1 MGKITGFLEI
11 SRETAPRRPVAER
24 VNDWFEVYQPFPA
37 EKVQQQAARCMD
49 CGVPFCHTGCPL
61 HNLIP
66 DWNDLVFHNRW
77 HDAIQQLH
85 ATNNFPEFTGRLC
98 PAPCESACVLGINQH
113 AVSIKQIE
121 KSIIDRA
128 FEEGWIVPEPPS
140 LRTGKKV
147 AIIGSGP
154 AGLAA
159 AQQLNRAGHTVTVME
174 RENRLGGLLRYG
186 IPDFK
191 MEKKHLDRRIHQ
203 LQAEGIQFQLNT
215 NVGVDVSFDQ
225 LRRQYDAVLLA
236 IGAEQHRDVRVP
248 GRELKG
254 IHYAMEYLPQAN
266 RRVAGDEVPGQI
278 VATGKHVII
287 IGGGDTGAD
296 CLGTATRQRAK
307 SIHQFM
313 IHQRPPDQRA
323 ESTPW
328 PLWPVMYREE
338 PAHEE
343 NGKREFAVATTS
355 FSGDAE
361 GNVRKLHGVRVGP
374 APRFEPVPGSE
385 FELDADLVL
394 IAIGFA
400 GVTRSGLIEK
410 LGVRLD
416 ARGNIITNE
425 NYESSV
431 ENVFVAGDARRGAS
445 LIVWAIAEGR
455 RAARAIDERLMG
467 ASMLPH

>member
-1 MGKITGFLEI
+1 
-11 SRETAPRRPVAER
+11 
-24 VNDWFEVYQPFPA
+24 
-37 EKVQQQAARCMD
+37 
-49 CGVPFCHTGCPL
+49 
-61 HNLIP
+61 
-66 DWNDLVFHNRW
+66 
-77 HDAIQQLH
+77 
-85 ATNNFPEFTGRLC
+85 
-98 PAPCESACVLGINQH
+98 
-113 AVSIKQIE
+113 
-121 KSIIDRA
+121 
-128 FEEGWIVPEPPS
+128 
-140 LRTGKKV
+140 V

>member
-1 MGKITGFLEI
+1 MGKHTGFLEI
-11 SRETAPRRPVAER
+11 GREIAPRRAVSER

-37 EKVQQQAARCMD
+37 EKVREQGARCMD

-66 DWNDLVFHNRW
+66 DWNDLVYHNRW
-77 HDAIQQLH
+77 KEAVRQLH

-98 PAPCESACVLGINQH
+98 PAPCESSCVLGIN
-113 AVSIKQIE
+113 APPVSIKQVE

-128 FEEGWIVPEPPS
+128 FEENWIVPEFPTF
-140 LRTGKKV
+140 RTGKKV

-159 AQQLNRAGHTVTVME
+159 AQQLNRAGHTVTVIE

-191 MEKKHLDRRIHQ
+191 MEKHHIDRRIDQ
-203 LQAEGIQFQLNT
+203 LTAEGIQFRLNT
-215 NVGVDVSFDQ
+215 NIGVDVEFSD
-225 LRRQYDAVLLA
+225 LRQEFDAVLLA
-236 IGAEQHRDVRVP
+236 IGAEQHRDVNVP
-248 GRELKG
+248 GRNLKG

-266 RRVAGDEVPGQI
+266 RTVAGDSVPEQI
-278 VATGKHVII
+278 MATGKHVII

-296 CLGTATRQRAK
+296 CLGTATRQGAK

-343 NGKREFAVATTS
+343 NGQREFAVATTS
-355 FSGDAE
+355 FSGDE
-361 GNVRKLHGVRVGP
+361 GEHVRKLHGVRVG
-374 APRFEPVPGSE
+374 ASPRFEPVPDSE
-385 FELDADLVL
+385 FELNADLVL

-400 GVTRSGLIEK
+400 GVHRQGLIEK
-410 LGVRLD
+410 TGARLD
-416 ARGNIITNE
+416 ARGSIVTNE
-425 NYESSV
+425 NYETSI
-431 ENVFVAGDARRGAS
+431 ENVFAAGDARRGAS

-467 ASMLPH
+467 SSLLPN

>member
-11 SRETAPRRPVAER
+11 SREIAPRRPVAER

-37 EKVQQQAARCMD
+37 EKVQEQGARCMD

-98 PAPCESACVLGINQH
+98 PAPCESACVLGINEP

-121 KSIIDRA
+121 KSIVDRA

-147 AIIGSGP
+147 AVIGSGP

-159 AQQLNRAGHTVTVME
+159 AQQLNRAGHTVTVIE

-191 MEKKHLDRRIHQ
+191 MEKNHIDRRIHQ
-203 LQAEGIQFQLNT
+203 LEAEGIQFQLNT
-215 NVGVDVSFDQ
+215 NVGVDVSFGQ

-236 IGAEQHRDVRVP
+236 VGAEQHRDVKVP

-278 VATGKHVII
+278 MATGKHVII

-296 CLGTATRQRAK
+296 CLGTATRQGAK

-400 GVTRSGLIEK
+400 GVTRPGLIEK
-410 LGVRLD
+410 LGARLD

-425 NYESSV
+425 HYESSV

-467 ASMLPH
+467 ASLLPH

>member
-11 SRETAPRRPVAER
+11 PREIAPRRPVAER

-37 EKVQQQAARCMD
+37 EKVQEQGARCMD

-66 DWNDLVFHNRW
+66 DWNDLVYHNRW

-98 PAPCESACVLGINQH
+98 PAPCESACVLGINEP

-147 AIIGSGP
+147 AVIGSGP

-159 AQQLNRAGHTVTVME
+159 AQQLNRAGHTVTVIE
-174 RENRLGGLLRYG
+174 RDNRLGGLLRYG

-191 MEKKHLDRRIHQ
+191 MEKHHIDRRIEQ
-203 LQAEGIQFQLNT
+203 LEAEGIQFQLNA

-236 IGAEQHRDVRVP
+236 IGAEQHRDVKVP

-278 VATGKHVII
+278 MATGKHVII

-296 CLGTATRQRAK
+296 CLGTATRQGAK

-313 IHQRPPDQRA
+313 IHQRPPDRRA
-323 ESTPW
+323 ETTPW

-385 FELDADLVL
+385 FEMDADLVL

-400 GVTRSGLIEK
+400 GVTRPGLIEK
-410 LGVRLD
+410 LGARLD

-467 ASMLPH
+467 ASLLPH

>member
-1 MGKITGFLEI
+1 MGKHTGFLEI
-11 SRETAPRRPVAER
+11 GREIAPKRSVAER
-24 VNDWFEVYQPFPA
+24 VNDWFEVYQPFPPQ
-37 EKVQQQAARCMD
+37 KVSEQGARCMD

-66 DWNDLVFHNRW
+66 DWNDLVYQNRW
-77 HDAIQQLH
+77 EDAMRQLH

-98 PAPCESACVLGINQH
+98 PAPCESACVLGINEPP
-113 AVSIKQIE
+113 VSIKQIE
-121 KSIIDRA
+121 KSIVDRG
-128 FEEGWIVPEPPS
+128 FEEGWIVAEPPI
-140 LRTGKKV
+140 LRTGKRV

-159 AQQLNRAGHTVTVME
+159 AQQLNRAGHTVTVIE

-191 MEKKHLDRRIHQ
+191 MEKHHIDRRIEQ
-203 LQAEGIQFQLNT
+203 LEAEGIEFRLNCQ
-215 NVGVDVSFDQ
+215 VGVDVEFGE
-225 LRRQYDAVLLA
+225 LRRQFDAILLA
-236 IGAEQHRDVRVP
+236 IGAEQHRDVKVP
-248 GRELKG
+248 GRNLEG

-266 RRVAGDEVPGQI
+266 RVVAGDEVAGQI
-278 VATGKHVII
+278 TAAGKHVII

-296 CLGTATRQRAK
+296 CLGTATRQGAK

-313 IHQRPPDQRA
+313 IHQRPPEQRA
-323 ESTPW
+323 EHTPW

-343 NGKREFAVATTS
+343 NGKREFAVATTA
-355 FSGDAE
+355 FSGDE
-361 GNVRKLHGVRVGP
+361 SGHVRKLHGVRVGP
-374 APRFEPVPGSE
+374 SPRFEPEAGSE

-400 GVTRSGLIEK
+400 GVHRAGLMEQT
-410 LGVRLD
+410 GARLD
-416 ARGNIITNE
+416 ARGNIVTGE
-425 NYESSV
+425 NYASSV
-431 ENVFVAGDARRGAS
+431 EGVFAAGDARRGAS

-455 RAARAIDERLMG
+455 RAARSIDEYLMG
-467 ASMLPH
+467 SSLLPN

>member
-1 MGKITGFLEI
+1 MGKHTGFLEI
-11 SRETAPRRPVAER
+11 GREIAPKRPVSER

-37 EKVQQQAARCMD
+37 EKVREQGARCMD

-66 DWNDLVFHNRW
+66 DWNDLVYHNRW
-77 HDAIQQLH
+77 KEAIRQLH

-98 PAPCESACVLGINQH
+98 PAPCESACVLGIN
-113 AVSIKQIE
+113 APPVSIKQVE

-128 FEEGWIVPEPPS
+128 FAENWIVPEFPTF
-140 LRTGKKV
+140 RTGKKV

-159 AQQLNRAGHTVTVME
+159 AQQLNRAGHTVTVIE

-191 MEKKHLDRRIHQ
+191 MEKHHIDRRIDQ
-203 LQAEGIQFQLNT
+203 LTAEGIQFRLNT
-215 NVGVDVSFDQ
+215 NIGVDVEFAD
-225 LRRQYDAVLLA
+225 LRQEFDAVLLA
-236 IGAEQHRDVRVP
+236 IGAEQHRDVNVP
-248 GRELKG
+248 GRNLQG
-254 IHYAMEYLPQAN
+254 IHFAMEYLPQAN
-266 RRVAGDEVPGQI
+266 RTVAGDSVPEQI
-278 VATGKHVII
+278 MATGKHVII

-296 CLGTATRQRAK
+296 CLGTATRQGAK

-343 NGKREFAVATTS
+343 NGQREFAVATTS
-355 FSGDAE
+355 FSGDE
-361 GNVRKLHGVRVGP
+361 NDHVRKLHGVRVGP
-374 APRFEPVPGSE
+374 SPRFEPVAGSE
-385 FELDADLVL
+385 FELNADLVL

-400 GVTRSGLIEK
+400 GVHRHGLIEK
-410 LGVRLD
+410 TGARLD
-416 ARGNIITNE
+416 ARGSIVTNE
-425 NYESSV
+425 NYETSI
-431 ENVFVAGDARRGAS
+431 ENVFAAGDARRGAS

-467 ASMLPH
+467 SSLLPN

>member
-128 FEEGWIVPEPPS
+128 FEEGWIAPEPPS